1 MKKGVQYQK
10 GKKKYAPSERSLKKI
25 LVNSGY
31 SGDMAGKIWK
41 WYNPRESSGSKTM
54 Q

>member
-1 MKKGVQYQK
+1 MKKGVQHQN
-10 GKKKYAPSERSLKKI
+10 GKKKYTPSERSLKKT

-31 SGDMAGKIWK
+31 SKDVAGGIWK
-41 WYNPRESSGSKTM
+41 WYNPPESSGSKTM